1 MIELWTWDKPAAI
14 ICLEV
19 FLLSFF
25 DNICEHKYAVD
36 NHRMASSVPNMKPL
50 TGKQK
55 KMSSFVGQYSRGST
69 FPLTLWEIGQVV
81 CFANIRAIRRYL
93 IALEKKSH

>member
-55 KMSSFVGQYSRGST
+55 KNVELCWSIFTGLYVSPDIMGDWSSSMF
-69 FPLTLWEIGQVV
+69 
-81 CFANIRAIRRYL
+81 C
-93 IALEKKSH
+93 